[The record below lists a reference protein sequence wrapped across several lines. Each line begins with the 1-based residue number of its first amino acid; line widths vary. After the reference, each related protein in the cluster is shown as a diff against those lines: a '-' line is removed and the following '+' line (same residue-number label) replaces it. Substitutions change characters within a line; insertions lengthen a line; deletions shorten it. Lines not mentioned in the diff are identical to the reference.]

1 MRFRIPTEPV
11 GQRLS
16 VRQLTAVHV
25 TQCGVDFDGPVYPP
39 GVTVELPEGA
49 LVMITRIGTGEL
61 GLDTVGVLLATAD
74 PDTGRLRQLHDEYPA
89 ESVDAVVRY
98 LIPDLLAHLERRA
111 PAHR

>member
-1 MRFRIPTEPV
+1 M
-11 GQRLS
+11 
-16 VRQLTAVHV
+16 
-25 TQCGVDFDGPVYPP
+25 
-39 GVTVELPEGA
+39 
-49 LVMITRIGTGEL
+49 
-61 GLDTVGVLLATAD
+61 GLDTVGVLLAMAD